1 MVVLVKKSR
10 SLQTLKRAGVCF
22 GLTFA
27 LAGSAVSLSAQSV
40 DENFRTYRD
49 AIQAK
54 DAKNYAEALR
64 LFNELHRLEPDN
76 IGYQVEVDE
85 IKKLMESS
93 PVAPKVEAAVVAEVA
108 PVQAPVQVAVV
119 EEEESPWGAT
129 TATEVVAAEPAAPV
143 DAPQVVV
150 EDVATADESNG
161 QQVVAEAAVVAAPA
175 ADEDPIEAILRM
187 QKQADLARTAQARAL
202 YERGLALYDDG
213 MYNEAQALFAQ
224 AKESVPQN
232 AENQRLVRDID
243 RSLKES
249 ILDMATEYAENGNFA
264 PAKAELNR
272 YVTTFGNDSAV
283 TRAQRAVA
291 AMEGNPRY
299 RDINRISPGF
309 IDNKEKVQNLL
320 INGEAM
326 YQAGDWEGAM
336 NAFKEAQKLDP
347 YNSAAVFYIGRIARN
362 RTTSQN
368 RTSTRDELLDQ
379 IDKVWMRPT
388 VFESSESS
396 EQVDQLAR
404 DAKRDRIRK
413 KLESIAFPVNFRGVR
428 LSQIVET
435 LAELS
440 AERDETDDP
449 IKGVNIIFVPPADGS
464 DPEISINL
472 RDLNLSRVLA
482 YIAEISNFEVEIRED
497 TVAIIK
503 SQDNNNRLLQTEVFP
518 VDNSIIMRMTGNA
531 GSGAAS
537 SASVSSDPFADVS
550 SSSPSVGGM
559 DDLSS
564 QIKTFFIRAGIPFDV
579 PGSDLVY
586 DNGGSLIVTNTTRNV
601 ERVEQLLR
609 RYDVA
614 NMVEVETK
622 FIEVTASDM
631 DEIGF
636 DWNISRFPKA
646 GGGYDE
652 VYRSGNRTLAQ
663 AFTNSSAPSS
673 VIVDGNIVDSV
684 VPPSIPLTVDLGAGV
699 NPLATISSVMGQFD
713 ANLLIR
719 AISRKSG
726 TDLMS
731 APKITMVSG
740 KEATITIAQ
749 EFPYPEDYDAPTVE
763 VGRGGSGGS
772 DTSTGTGAPAVAITA
787 GTPGRFLTR
796 NVGVTLKVTPTVDA
810 ARNRISMKLQ
820 PEIVEFEGF
829 VEYGGRNI
837 ALLGDQQLIA
847 PTGFFQPIFSVRKID
862 TDVTLWDGA
871 TLVMGGLMREEVIR
885 VKDKVPVLG
894 DIPLLGRLF
903 RSEAESSQK
912 RNLLIFV
919 TGNLIGDGG
928 APLRQ
933 SYRGLER
940 NSQFSNPILLTPG
953 VEIYR
958 GRQ

>member
-22 GLTFA
+22 GLTLA

-40 DENFRTYRD
+40 DENFRTYRE

-76 IGYQVEVDE
+76 VGYQVEVDE

-93 PVAPKVEAAVVAEVA
+93 AAAPKAEEPVVAA
-108 PVQAPVQVAVV
+108 TPQVPVV
-119 EEEESPWGAT
+119 EEEESPWAVAVEETVSVEPEITVPAEETQAVTEDVAAVVENGGQ
-129 TATEVVAAEPAAPV
+129 EVVAE
-143 DAPQVVV
+143 
-150 EDVATADESNG
+150 E
-161 QQVVAEAAVVAAPA
+161 AVVASTPVVE
-175 ADEDPIEAILRM
+175 EDPIEAILRL
-187 QKQADLARTAQARAL
+187 QRQADIARTAQSRAQ
-202 YERGLALYDDG
+202 YDRGLALYKEG
-213 MYNEAQALFAQ
+213 QYSEAQTLFVQ
-224 AKESVPQN
+224 AKENVPQN
-232 AENQRLVRDID
+232 DDNRGLIRDID

-272 YVTTFGNDSAV
+272 YVATFGNDSSV
-283 TRAQRAVA
+283 TRTQRSIA
-291 AMEGNPRY
+291 AMENNPRF

-309 IDNKEKVQNLL
+309 IESKERVQGLL
-320 INGEAM
+320 INGEAL

-336 NAFKEAQKLDP
+336 VAFKEAQKLDP
-347 YNSAAVFYIGRIARN
+347 YNSAAAYYIGRIART
-362 RTTSQN
+362 RTTNQN

-388 VFESSESS
+388 VFEPSEGS
-396 EQVDQLAR
+396 EQVDQLAK

-413 KLESIAFPVNFRGVR
+413 KLESISFPVSFRGIP

-440 AERDETDDP
+440 VERDESDDP
-449 IKGVNIIFVPPADGS
+449 IKGVNIIFVPPVDGS

-472 RDLNLSRVLA
+472 RDLNLSRVLS
-482 YIAEISNFEVEIRED
+482 YIAEISQFEVEIRED

-503 SQDNNNRLLQTEVFP
+503 SQDSIGRLLQTDVFP
-518 VDNSIIMRMTGNA
+518 VDNSIIMRMTGNT
-531 GSGAAS
+531 GGG
-537 SASVSSDPFADVS
+537 S
-550 SSSPSVGGM
+550 SSSSSVPSNPFEEPTMSSPVVGGGI

-586 DNGGSLIVTNTTRNV
+586 DNSGSLIVTNTTRNV

-614 NMVEVETK
+614 NMVEIETK

-636 DWNISRFPKA
+636 DWNISRFPRA

-652 VYRSGNRTLAQ
+652 VYRSGNRSLVQ
-663 AFTNSSAPSS
+663 AFTNSAAPSGIIVNGN
-673 VIVDGNIVDSV
+673 VIDSV
-684 VPPSIPLTVDLGAGV
+684 VPPSIPLTVDLAGGV

-713 ANLLIR
+713 ASLLIR

-740 KEATITIAQ
+740 KEATITVAQ

-763 VGRGGSGGS
+763 VGRGGSSGT
-772 DTSTGTGAPAVAITA
+772 DTSGGTGAPAVAITA

-837 ALLGDQQLIA
+837 ALLGDQQLVA

-953 VEIYR
+953 VEVYR